1 MIMEVTKPILL
12 ADQKPPDDLHFPTLK
27 VSETMGFA
35 YSTKT
40 PSTKPDDIASDVSY
54 IDHMTTQTLS
64 ALGIDHTADTMVGD
78 DFIRGVSGGERKRV
92 SLAEVLSTQA
102 LLQTWDNSTRGL
114 DASNALDFA
123 RVLRKSADTQQKSI
137 VATLY
142 QAGNGIYNLFDK
154 VLVLAEGREI
164 YYGPT
169 SRAKQYFED
178 MGFKCAPGA
187 NIADFLTSVAVHT
200 ERNILPGY
208 EGKVPDTAAEFEAA
222 YKRSGVFTDM
232 RRVMES
238 THPNILAAQI
248 ENLKRTRDG
257 GKKRSI
263 PCLSRETS
271 PYQVSFG
278 RQVVACTV
286 RQFRIVMGDK
296 LTQGLQLASALIVAL
311 AGGSLFYNLSDTS
324 SSMFSRQGAFFFPML
339 HFGLGCMAQVTAS
352 FMGRPIISRHKRFAF
367 ARPAAHAIACVAMDI
382 PMLVA
387 LFTIFE
393 LVFYFMVGFP
403 LTAGA
408 FFTQWFIFIL
418 TTLSLTSFFRMLGAW
433 CKHFGVASQISG
445 CSIMVMMVYA
455 GEYGYCDIR
464 AFFL

>member
-1 MIMEVTKPILL
+1 
-12 ADQKPPDDLHFPTLK
+12 
-27 VSETMGFA
+27 MGFA

-40 PSTKPDDIASDVSY
+40 PKYSLAYDADY

-64 ALGIDHTADTMVGD
+64 DLGIDHTADTIVGD

-102 LLQTWDNSTRGL
+102 LIQSWDNSTRGL

-123 RVLRKSADTQQKSI
+123 RVLRKSADTQHKSI
-137 VATLY
+137 VATVY

-169 SRAKQYFED
+169 SAAREYFEN

-200 ERNILPGY
+200 ERTILPEF
-208 EGKVPDTAAEFEAA
+208 EGKVPNTAEEFEAA
-222 YKRSGVFTDM
+222 YRKSDLFADMKRVI
-232 RRVMES
+232 ES
-238 THPNILAAQI
+238 TDQQVLHAQI
-248 ENLKRTRDG
+248 ENLQRIRDS
-257 GKKRSI
+257 GKNRSI
-263 PCLSRETS
+263 SFLSRESS

-278 RQVVACTV
+278 KQVIACTV
-286 RQFRIVMGDK
+286 RQFRINKGDT
-296 LTQGLQLASALIVAL
+296 LTQALQLASALIVAL
-311 AGGSLFYNLSDTS
+311 AGGSLFYNISDTS

-352 FMGRPIISRHKRFAF
+352 FMGRPIISRHKQFAF

-382 PMLVA
+382 PMLVV
-387 LFTIFE
+387 LFTVFE
-393 LVFYFMVGFP
+393 IVFYFMVGFP
-403 LTAGA
+403 LTAGG

-418 TTLSLTSFFRMLGAW
+418 TTLCLTSFFRMLGAW
-433 CKHFGVASQISG
+433 CKHFGLASQISG

-455 GEYGYCDIR
+455 GKYRY
-464 AFFL
+464 FPVWKTLQS

>member
-1 MIMEVTKPILL
+1 MRTVGIYISLTKSL
-12 ADQKPPDDLHFPTLK
+12 DDLHFPTLK

-35 YSTKT
+35 YSTKI
-40 PSTKPDDIASDVSY
+40 PKTKLESLASDADY
-54 IDHMTTQTLS
+54 INYMTTKTLS
-64 ALGIDHTADTMVGD
+64 DLGIYHTADTIVGD

-102 LLQTWDNSTRGL
+102 LLQSWDNSTRGL

-123 RVLRKSADTQQKSI
+123 RVLRQSADTQHKSI

-169 SRAKQYFED
+169 STARQYFEN

-200 ERNILPGY
+200 ERTILPEF
-208 EGKVPDTAAEFEAA
+208 EGKVPNTAEEFETA
-222 YKRSGVFTDM
+222 YKKSDICADM
-232 RRVMES
+232 KRVMES
-238 THPNILAAQI
+238 TDQQILHAQV
-248 ENLKRTRDG
+248 ENLKSTRDS
-257 GKKRSI
+257 GKNRSI
-263 PCLSRETS
+263 PFLSRES
-271 PYQVSFG
+271 CPYQVSFG

-286 RQFRIVMGDK
+286 RQFRIIAGDK
-296 LTQGLQLASALIVAL
+296 LTQALQLASALIVAL
-311 AGGSLFYNLSDTS
+311 AGGSLFYNLSDNS
-324 SSMFSRQGAFFFPML
+324 ASMFSRQGAFFFPML

-352 FMGRPIISRHKRFAF
+352 FVGRPIISRHKQFAF

-382 PMLVA
+382 PMLVV
-387 LFTIFE
+387 LFTVFE
-393 LVFYFMVGFP
+393 IVFYFMVGFP

-418 TTLSLTSFFRMLGAW
+418 TTLCLTSFFRMLGAW
-433 CKHFGVASQISG
+433 CKHFGLASQISG

-455 GEYGYCDIR
+455 GE
-464 AFFL
+464 